1 MTAGRVP
8 PHQPTPDWI
17 KDAIAS
23 HGLPLDR
30 VLSWAGYDAPTFADS
45 RRVILDVE
53 VVEDQ
58 IGRLRRHVN
67 LVIDVPTEP
76 RADLPGGSA

>member
-1 MTAGRVP
+1 
-8 PHQPTPDWI
+8 
-17 KDAIAS
+17 
-23 HGLPLDR
+23 
-30 VLSWAGYDAPTFADS
+30 LSWAGYDAPTFADS